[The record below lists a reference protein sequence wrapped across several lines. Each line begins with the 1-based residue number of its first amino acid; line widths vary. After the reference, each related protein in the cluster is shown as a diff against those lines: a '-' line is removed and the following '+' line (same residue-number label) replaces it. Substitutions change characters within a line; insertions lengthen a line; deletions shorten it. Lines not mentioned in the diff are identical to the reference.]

1 MSLLETCARVAVSSA
16 VGFFAAPSLIRARE
30 NYQLDLTARQVAGKM
45 AWTRIKAISRSRNCR
60 LRLISNVSYVIE
72 CGNSAWQTDE
82 TVILPRGFQ
91 LTATDPPQCHKHGNA
106 APAGTI
112 TIWDRRMNSRRGGV
126 TCTGRTKVEG
136 SDKAALDVTA

>member
-1 MSLLETCARVAVSSA
+1 MSLLETCASVAIISA
-16 VGFFAAPSLIRARE
+16 VVFFAAPSLIRARE

-72 CGNSAWQTDE
+72 CGNSAWQTHE
-82 TVILPRGFQ
+82 TVTLPRGFQ
-91 LTATDPPQCHKHGNA
+91 LTATAAPQFHKHGNA

-112 TIWDRRMNSRRGGV
+112 TIWDRRMNSRRV
-126 TCTGRTKVEG
+126 VVNFTGRINVE
-136 SDKAALDVTA
+136 